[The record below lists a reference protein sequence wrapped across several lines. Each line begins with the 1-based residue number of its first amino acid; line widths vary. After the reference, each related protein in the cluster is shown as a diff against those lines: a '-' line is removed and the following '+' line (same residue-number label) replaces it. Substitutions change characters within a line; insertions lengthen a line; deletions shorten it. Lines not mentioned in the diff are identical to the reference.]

1 MDDEPARSKREDIE
15 EFENPGRIHDP
26 DIQCKYKFGDDAQ
39 SCFNDHVSLIMLL
52 HPWCYKSATSSMHQC
67 IAEWEAATGNLL

>member
-1 MDDEPARSKREDIE
+1 MLLFLFYRSPQSKCLDDEPARSKREDIE

-52 HPWCYKSATSSMHQC
+52 DP
-67 IAEWEAATGNLL
+67 